1 MSEYLQD
8 TSDEKLAELTDDLY
22 ELYVNPEIVNYTHN
36 GKTIPFKYQTLIS
49 RPIPGIFSNIEK
61 KPSIHTILTNAIRL
75 SLNLSTHTKNTNELK
90 IYRESCERFKTSLS
104 LLMRKKQQGIQVDD
118 NDIETKTREIKMLE
132 EKINEIATAATFKPE
147 INKKILTNAVII
159 YNVMLRNDRI
169 PKMLFIRFCKK
180 IGYRFNYS
188 DRFVDEYE
196 KPNSINDMQTRQ
208 RHGAYVPP
216 AFRSDTPNNKF
227 TKINKSDSESDNE
240 SEIQNTK
247 KLNKLNKNNVECDI
261 PIYQP
266 NTNKNI
272 GVWATKSK
280 LIFKDEDKIDNN
292 GNEVNINTEQINV
305 NTEQMTEI
313 KLSNEWEV
321 NDDF

>member
-1 MSEYLQD
+1 MSEYLQN
-8 TSDEKLAELTDDLY
+8 TSDEKLAELADDLY

-61 KPSIHTILTNAIRL
+61 KLSIQTILTNAIRL
-75 SLNLSTHTKNTNELK
+75 SLNLSTHTKSTNELK

-104 LLMRKKQQGIQVDD
+104 LLMRKKQQGVQVDD

-147 INKKILTNAVII
+147 INKKNLTNAVII

-180 IGYRFNYS
+180 IGYRFAYS
-188 DRFVDEYE
+188 DRFVDEYD
-196 KPNSINDMQTRQ
+196 KHNSNDTQIRHRPN
-208 RHGAYVPP
+208 AYVPP
-216 AFRSDTPNNKF
+216 GFRSETTNNKF
-227 TKINKSDSESDNE
+227 TKIKNSDSDSDNE
-240 SEIQNTK
+240 TEIQNTK
-247 KLNKLNKNNVECDI
+247 KLNKNNADHDI
-261 PIYQP
+261 KVYKQD
-266 NTNKNI
+266 TNKNI
-272 GVWATKSK
+272 GLWATKSK

-292 GNEVNINTEQINV
+292 ENKVNINTSQVNINTYQIA
-305 NTEQMTEI
+305 EI